1 MEIKSLISSL
11 QLVRLYK
18 DLEFIEKG
26 ISDNVQVEKSDKD
39 NIFKKF
45 SKNVSNSIKKN
56 RCESFEKDKSV
67 DLKRI
72 EELKED
78 KEITVDISKVKEVLN
93 SYCKTIEKKYVLG
106 IIYLLSDTNEYS
118 FKDETD
124 KELSKI
130 IFDDENKL
138 EELKKS
144 LNSHYLKVSDGVL
157 TSLFTGFKSNEIVL
171 AALTE
176 YMSFDVKGKTAFEG
190 CEKAFLSL
198 NDESENS
205 ARAILSFLLTG
216 KLSYSES
223 DNSEA
228 INAFLKLNKIELQN
242 ALAIKACLIS
252 LTKSLVKDNELKDNV
267 KTLLTSLSILSL
279 NCQLNMIVEKKDE
292 ENSKDKLA
300 SINAFIDD
308 IASIL
313 K

>member
-11 QLVRLYK
+11 QLIRLNK

-26 ISDNVQVEKSDKD
+26 ISDNVQVEKSEKD
-39 NIFKKF
+39 NIFKKL

-56 RCESFEKDKSV
+56 RSESLEKDKSV

-78 KEITVDISKVKEVLN
+78 KEITIDISKIKETIDLY
-93 SYCKTIEKKYVLG
+93 SKTNEKKYILG
-106 IIYLLSDTNEYS
+106 IIYLLSDANEYS

-130 IFDDENKL
+130 IYDDENKL
-138 EELKKS
+138 EELKKN
-144 LNSHYLKVSDGVL
+144 LNSHFLKVSDGVL
-157 TSLFTGFKSNEIVL
+157 TSLFTGFKSNETVL
-171 AALTE
+171 AALNE
-176 YMSFDVKGKTAFEG
+176 YMSFDVKGKTAYEG
-190 CEKAFLSL
+190 SEKAFPSL
-198 NDESENS
+198 TDEKKNT

-223 DNSEA
+223 DNSDA

-252 LTKSLVKDNELKDNV
+252 LTKENANKNDLKDSV
-267 KTLLTSLSILSL
+267 KTLLTSLSFLSL

-292 ENSKDKLA
+292 ENSKEKLA